1 MNDDLHKFFV
11 NAQDFQRE
19 VDAITGQVSK
29 KDVQQ
34 EFENVDLHELAT
46 QLYKRSFLKKS
57 AELQIEAIEALL
69 KMLHKLQSST
79 LSFALAMTPADQV
92 DEPTADAILWH
103 VEKDAM
109 RTQYHIAIKE
119 PGQDNI
125 DFILNYWP
133 HEKKIVAEPFL
144 HWEYSY
150 TVHDFCNHENDDCVM
165 DDPDSEESQA
175 AGLEDKYRMIVGST
189 SESEEK

>member
-11 NAQDFQRE
+11 NAQDFLME
-19 VDAITGQVSK
+19 VNAITGQVSK

-69 KMLHKLQSST
+69 KMLHKLQIST
-79 LSFALAMTPADQV
+79 LSFALAMTPVDQ
-92 DEPTADAILWH
+92 
-103 VEKDAM
+103 
-109 RTQYHIAIKE
+109 
-119 PGQDNI
+119 
-125 DFILNYWP
+125 
-133 HEKKIVAEPFL
+133 AE
-144 HWEYSY
+144 
-150 TVHDFCNHENDDCVM
+150 
-165 DDPDSEESQA
+165 
-175 AGLEDKYRMIVGST
+175 